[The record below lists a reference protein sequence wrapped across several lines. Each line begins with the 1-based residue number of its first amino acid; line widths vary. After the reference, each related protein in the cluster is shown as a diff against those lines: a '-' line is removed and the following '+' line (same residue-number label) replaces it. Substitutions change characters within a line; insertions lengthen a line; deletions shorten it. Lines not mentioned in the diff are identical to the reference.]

1 MNKGANG
8 SGTVYKPRYH
18 SKNLPFRA
26 EVWITDTSRPN
37 GKRRISKNFKRKSQA
52 EEWREETLRKYGTH
66 NSSSICD
73 PDITLV
79 DWLLYWLKVFCL
91 NIKDSTRT
99 GYEGYIKNHIGKHAI
114 GNIKLKD
121 LNVCDLQAY
130 IGYLSSDGNTRDGGG
145 MSPKTVR
152 SLILMVRK
160 SLRAAIG
167 AGLIDKNPADYVIMP
182 KREQKP
188 VEYLNVDQIKA
199 LIENSRGE
207 RWEIFFPLAFMTGCR
222 IGELAA
228 LRRSSLRTE
237 NGITYLAIEGSLNR
251 VSNRDYNSDKKTVL
265 RIGPT
270 KNSKPR
276 QIPLSNE
283 MVELLKEHFHRQDMD
298 AAMSCGAYEHDP
310 FIFSNELGGLV
321 DPKTIRVW
329 SQNIAQKAGIEGFYP
344 HLLRKS
350 FATIGA
356 ANMDLKQLS
365 AILGHSS
372 TNVSTT
378 YYIGS
383 DLATKSLALSGMNSV
398 CSELLSTNT
407 G

>member
-1 MNKGANG
+1 MSKGGNG
-8 SGTVYKPRYH
+8 TGTVYKPKYP

-26 EVWITDTSRPN
+26 EVWITDLSRPS
-37 GKRRISKNFKRKSQA
+37 GKRRISKNFKKKSQA
-52 EEWREETLRKYGTH
+52 EEWRDETVRKYGNH
-66 NSSSICD
+66 NNSGICD
-73 PDITLV
+73 NDITLAE
-79 DWLLYWLKVFCL
+79 WLMYWLKTFCL
-91 NIKDSTRT
+91 NIKESTRT
-99 GYEGYIKNHIGKHAI
+99 GYACYINQHIAQNKIGRIRLKN
-114 GNIKLKD
+114 
-121 LNVCDLQAY
+121 LNVCDLQAF
-130 IGYLSSDGNTRDGGG
+130 IGYLLTDGNIRDGGG

-160 SLRAAIG
+160 SLRSAIG
-167 AGLIDKNPADYVIMP
+167 AGIIDKNAADYVILP
-182 KREQKP
+182 KLEQKP
-188 VEYLNVDQIKA
+188 VEYLNIDQIKS
-199 LIENSRGE
+199 LIKHSRGE

-298 AAMSCGAYEHDP
+298 AAMSFGAYEHDP

-321 DPKTIRVW
+321 DPQTIRVW
-329 SQNIAQKAGIEGFYP
+329 SQAIAQKAGIESFHP

-372 TNVSTT
+372 INVSTT

>member
-1 MNKGANG
+1 MSKGGNG
-8 SGTVYKPRYH
+8 TGTVYKPKYP

-26 EVWITDTSRPN
+26 EVWITDLSRPS
-37 GKRRISKNFKRKSQA
+37 GKRRISKNFKKKSQA
-52 EEWREETLRKYGTH
+52 EEWREDTLRKYGTH
-66 NSSSICD
+66 NSSYICS
-73 PDITLV
+73 PDISLV

-99 GYEGYIKNHIGKHAI
+99 GYEGYIKNHLAKHAI
-114 GNIKLKD
+114 GSIKLKD
-121 LNVCDLQAY
+121 MNVCDLQAY
-130 IGYLSSDGNTRDGGG
+130 IGYLASDGNTRDGGG

-182 KREQKP
+182 KLEQKP
-188 VEYLNVDQIKA
+188 VEYLNIDQIKV
-199 LIENSRGE
+199 LIQKSRGE

-251 VSNRDYNSDKKTVL
+251 ITNRDLSSDKKTVL
-265 RIGPT
+265 RVGPT
-270 KNSKPR
+270 KNSKSR
-276 QIPLSNE
+276 QIPLSD
-283 MVELLKEHFHRQDMD
+283 ELVKLLHDHFRRQDMD
-298 AAMSCGAYEHDP
+298 AVKACGAYERDP
-310 FIFSNELGGLV
+310 FVFSNELGGFV
-321 DPKTIRVW
+321 DPQTIRVW
-329 SQNIAQKAGIEGFYP
+329 SQAIAQKSGIESFHP

-372 TNVSTT
+372 LNVSAC

-383 DLATKSLALSGMNSV
+383 DLSTKSTALAGMNAV
-398 CSELLSTNT
+398 CNELINQNA

>member
-1 MNKGANG
+1 MSKGGNG
-8 SGTVYKPRYH
+8 TGTVYKPKYP

-26 EVWITDTSRPN
+26 EVWITDLSRPS
-37 GKRRISKNFKRKSQA
+37 GKRRISKNFKKKSQA
-52 EEWREETLRKYGTH
+52 EEWREDTLRKYGNH
-66 NSSSICD
+66 NSSYICS
-73 PDITLV
+73 PDISLV

-99 GYEGYIKNHIGKHAI
+99 GYEGYIKNHLAKHAI
-114 GNIKLKD
+114 GSIKLKD
-121 LNVCDLQAY
+121 MNVCDLQAY
-130 IGYLSSDGNTRDGGG
+130 IGYLASDGNTRDGGG

-160 SLRAAIG
+160 SLRSAVG
-167 AGLIDKNPADYVIMP
+167 AGLIDKNPADFVILP
-182 KREQKP
+182 KLEQKP
-188 VEYLNVDQIKA
+188 VEYLNIDQIKV
-199 LIENSRGE
+199 LIQKSRGE

-228 LRRSSLRTE
+228 LRRSSLKTE

-276 QIPLSNE
+276 QIPLSD
-283 MVELLKEHFHRQDMD
+283 ELVKLLHDHFRRQDMD
-298 AAMSCGAYEHDP
+298 AVRACGAYERDP
-310 FIFSNELGGLV
+310 FVFSNELGGFV
-321 DPKTIRVW
+321 DPQTIRVW
-329 SQNIAQKAGIEGFYP
+329 SQAIAQKAGIESFHP

-372 TNVSTT
+372 LNVSAC

-383 DLATKSLALSGMNSV
+383 DLATKSTALAGMNAV
-398 CSELLSTNT
+398 CNELINQNA